1 MSKNSI
7 ADARAEALG
16 LTRHPEGGWYK
27 ETYRAEHSVGEGRA
41 ASTAIYFMLA
51 AGETSALH
59 RIDADEVWHH
69 YEGESLR
76 IHVFDEQGYHS
87 LLLGSLDTPG
97 AAPQHVVRAGAW
109 FGAEVVGEHGH
120 VLVGC
125 TVAPGFEFEHFELA
139 VQAEMLE
146 RWPQHSGVIRR
157 LT

>member
-1 MSKNSI
+1 MTVKGI

-27 ETYRAEHSVGEGRA
+27 ETYRADHSVNEGRA
-41 ASTAIYFMLA
+41 ASTAIYFMLS

-69 YEGESLR
+69 YEGEPLR

-87 LLLGSLDTPG
+87 LLLGPLDVPG

-109 FGAEVVGEHGH
+109 FGAEVVSEQGH

-139 VQAEMLE
+139 LQGDMLT
-146 RWPQHSGVIRR
+146 RWPQYADVIRL